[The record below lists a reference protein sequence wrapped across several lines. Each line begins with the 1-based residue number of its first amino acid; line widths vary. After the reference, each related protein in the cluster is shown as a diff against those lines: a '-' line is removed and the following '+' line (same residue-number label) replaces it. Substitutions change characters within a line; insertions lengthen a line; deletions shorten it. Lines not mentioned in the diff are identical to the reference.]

1 MAMAGR
7 PSKNVN
13 VQSSHLTKAE
23 KRIRQEA
30 EERLKGASDKIK
42 PSNRL
47 NANQKKIFNYI
58 VNELEASKLL
68 GNLDTFLLESGAIA
82 IDRLQNIEK
91 KINEDFDMIFS
102 RELMSAK
109 EKYTKDF
116 FKVCNELSLSP
127 QSRAKFG
134 IITANKQEEEV
145 DPLLQVLK
153 GGK

>member
-1 MAMAGR
+1 MGR

-23 KRIRQEA
+23 KRLRKEA
-30 EERLKGASDKIK
+30 EEKLKGDGKAIK

-47 NANQKKIFNYI
+47 NTNQKRIFNYI
-58 VNELEASKLL
+58 VSELEASNIL
-68 GNLDTFLLESGAIA
+68 GNLDIYILESGAIA

-91 KINEDFDMIFS
+91 AINENFDMIYS
-102 RELMSAK
+102 KELMSAK
-109 EKYTKDF
+109 DKYTKDF
-116 FKVCNELSLSP
+116 FKCMNELSLSP

-134 IITANKQEEEV
+134 ILTANKQEEES
-145 DPLLQVLK
+145 DPLLKVLK